1 MKIDQYIKTRWNL
14 EKTRYINWRNSA
26 LFCIKI

>member
-14 EKTRYINWRNSA
+14 EKIRDINSRNSA

>member
-14 EKTRYINWRNSA
+14 EKIRYINSRNSA
-26 LFCIKI
+26 LSCIKI